1 MSIAIDILFLIS
13 SFFLFILDYLTE
25 ALKSTNCNKIKV
37 SLIAQRDFHLSQ
49 ELVLRKRKVS
59 FLKQLETQK
68 QLRQELLAQAAKNK
82 KGQTKMNEESERKED
97 KRGNTT
103 EEASTLSK
111 MELEKEIN
119 RWMDEQDSLLQFLIN
134 RRKEDE
140 GDKNQESTATIA
152 ASGSN
157 ELLYKSGSKMAKDD
171 KTKIEELQVV
181 NEKLRQLVYQLL
193 GELEKAHK
201 ENTDLKQEINE
212 LNQELDKGAY
222 GSSVPDLPPLEPPT
236 LLY

>member
-1 MSIAIDILFLIS
+1 
-13 SFFLFILDYLTE
+13 
-25 ALKSTNCNKIKV
+25 
-37 SLIAQRDFHLSQ
+37 
-49 ELVLRKRKVS
+49 
-59 FLKQLETQK
+59 
-68 QLRQELLAQAAKNK
+68 
-82 KGQTKMNEESERKED
+82 MNEESERKED
-97 KRGNTT
+97 KRGTTT
-103 EEASTLSK
+103 EETSTLSK

-134 RRKEDE
+134 KKKEEE
-140 GDKNQESTATIA
+140 GDKNEESTCTIT
-152 ASGSN
+152 ASDSN

-193 GELEKAHK
+193 GELERANK
-201 ENTDLKQEINE
+201 ENTELKQEINQ